1 MVAGILLLCLVDMWG
16 VNKRY
21 LNDDDFVTATSLQQ
35 QFTRTATDEYI
46 LQDTTR
52 YYRVLNLATSTFND
66 GVTPYWHKVIGGYHA
81 AKLRRY
87 QDLIDVHLTGEIM
100 ALHQEV
106 IRSQGQLDTVDA
118 ELFKVLNMLNA
129 KWIIMPAQDGTTLP
143 IENPHAM
150 GNAWFVDD
158 IRFVESADEEIDVL
172 RTLDLSKEAVADK
185 QYESLLAGQVPTPTD
200 SASTIV
206 LTDYDSDFVTYAVD
220 AKKDELALFSEVYYP
235 KGWQVS
241 IDGEPV
247 EMLRANYTLRA
258 LPIPAGKHTVEF
270 RFEPRSIRVTDGIA
284 YTALAIILLTL
295 IALIVRTVHGA
306 RTTRS
311 SSDSPSA

>member
-1 MVAGILLLCLVDMWG
+1 
-16 VNKRY
+16 
-21 LNDDDFVTATSLQQ
+21 
-35 QFTRTATDEYI
+35 
-46 LQDTTR
+46 
-52 YYRVLNLATSTFND
+52 
-66 GVTPYWHKVIGGYHA
+66 
-81 AKLRRY
+81 
-87 QDLIDVHLTGEIM
+87 M

-129 KWIIMPAQDGTTLP
+129 KWVIMPAQDGTTLP

>member
-1 MVAGILLLCLVDMWG
+1 
-16 VNKRY
+16 
-21 LNDDDFVTATSLQQ
+21 
-35 QFTRTATDEYI
+35 
-46 LQDTTR
+46 
-52 YYRVLNLATSTFND
+52 
-66 GVTPYWHKVIGGYHA
+66 
-81 AKLRRY
+81 
-87 QDLIDVHLTGEIM
+87 
-100 ALHQEV
+100 
-106 IRSQGQLDTVDA
+106 
-118 ELFKVLNMLNA
+118 
-129 KWIIMPAQDGTTLP
+129 
-143 IENPHAM
+143 M

-258 LPIPAGKHTVEF
+258 LPIQRETHGGVPFRTAKHPGDRWHCLHGPGHHTAHADCPYRSHSSRSAHHSQFF
-270 RFEPRSIRVTDGIA
+270 RFSVCVKG
-284 YTALAIILLTL
+284 
-295 IALIVRTVHGA
+295 
-306 RTTRS
+306 
-311 SSDSPSA
+311 